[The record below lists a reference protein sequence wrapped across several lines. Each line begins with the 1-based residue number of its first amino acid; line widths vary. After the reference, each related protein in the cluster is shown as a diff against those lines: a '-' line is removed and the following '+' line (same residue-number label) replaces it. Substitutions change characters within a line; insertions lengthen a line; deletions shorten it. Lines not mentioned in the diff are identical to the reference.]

1 MIITINKFTFLL
13 PNRFIGFV
21 LKKAVINEDLFGDK
35 TEKEVQDL
43 FKLVRKELIEFK
55 KRNGRI
61 VLVDV
66 KDSDGSRV
74 KIVL

>member
-1 MIITINKFTFLL
+1 MRITINKFTFLL

-35 TEKEVQDL
+35 TEKEIQDL

-55 KRNGRI
+55 KNGRI

-74 KIVL
+74 KIVI

>member
-1 MIITINKFTFLL
+1 MRITINKFTFLL

-21 LKKAVINEDLFGDK
+21 LKKTVINEDLFGDK

>member
-1 MIITINKFTFLL
+1 MRITINKFTFLL

-55 KRNGRI
+55 KNGRI

-74 KIVL
+74 KIVI

>member
-1 MIITINKFTFLL
+1 MRITINKFTFFL
-13 PNRFIGFV
+13 PNRFIGYV
-21 LKKAVINEDLFGDK
+21 LKKAVMNEDLFVNK
-35 TEKEVQDL
+35 TEKEVKDL
-43 FKLVRKELIEFK
+43 FKLVKKELIEFK

-74 KIVL
+74 KITL